1 MSSKPASPR
10 HVLGGNRTSI
20 ASRVSTMSPAA
31 SGQLPRDYALGKSK
45 SRRYEGVPQ
54 RGANPPPSLAT
65 EPAKDRA
72 VLRPEGDLQAPLL
85 SGSPEEAAGI
95 SEACSSPTAGP
106 STSGNRVCKYQPGL
120 YGLLWQPWG
129 GVPQFA

>member
-1 MSSKPASPR
+1 MFRKLSA
-10 HVLGGNRTSI
+10 N
-20 ASRVSTMSPAA
+20 
-31 SGQLPRDYALGKSK
+31 
-45 SRRYEGVPQ
+45 RRYEGVPQ

-106 STSGNRVCKYQPGL
+106 STR
-120 YGLLWQPWG
+120 
-129 GVPQFA
+129 FASSLICQELSKLSFFLSKP